1 MRLPT
6 YNKPRIIACAEDHP
20 QHIGLPRGCLEEV
33 RALLKDVGIA
43 ATVRDE
49 RQTGQALD
57 VTSHGAPSGRSRN
70 LASGTARTLPLSAAP
85 LVFGIGSFFNRASAT
100 PGQRSD

>member
-33 RALLKDVGIA
+33 RALS
-43 ATVRDE
+43 T
-49 RQTGQALD
+49 
-57 VTSHGAPSGRSRN
+57 
-70 LASGTARTLPLSAAP
+70 
-85 LVFGIGSFFNRASAT
+85 
-100 PGQRSD
+100 